1 MGTASKASQIFR
13 KLLPMPDF
21 DLILFDMDDV
31 LCHSDRKYRAAHL
44 AKLTNTSADRVWAA
58 IWGSGIDAAADA
70 GIISTSTYLREVAL
84 QLGSPFSA
92 EQWLEAR
99 KASMTPNAEMLALVE
114 EVKKDYKIAVL
125 TNNSELVGDNID
137 YLFPELRPLF
147 GDLIFPSS
155 KFGAAKPDKACFL
168 NCLSLLEVQA
178 SKGFFVDD
186 KAENV
191 AGAEKAG
198 MRGHVFA
205 GHEDFKERLVAEGIL
220 KPVQVP

>member
-1 MGTASKASQIFR
+1 
-13 KLLPMPDF
+13 MPDF

-44 AKLTNTSADRVWAA
+44 AKLTNTSPDRVWAA

-84 QLGSPFSA
+84 QLGAPFSA

-99 KASMTPNAEMLALVE
+99 KASMTPNPSVLSLVE
-114 EVKKDYKIAVL
+114 EIKKDYQIAVL

-168 NCLSLLEVQA
+168 NCMSLLGVVPQ
-178 SKGFFVDD
+178 KGFFVDD

-191 AGAEKAG
+191 AGAERAG
-198 MRGHVFA
+198 MRGHVFT
-205 GHEDFKERLVAEGIL
+205 GHEGLQERLQTEGIL
-220 KPVQVP
+220 ETVQVP